1 MRKFRNAALAG
12 ATAMALTFSGTSVA
26 MAQDTQTQQAA
37 DQAAAAQPATDNTGD
52 KAPASEKSSA
62 NAKGT
67 DIFGSQRVWKDVPS
81 EWKALYAGTWIL
93 GIVAVLALVAAPID
107 NFIKYGPFAK

>member
-12 ATAMALTFSGTSVA
+12 ATAMALTFGGTSVA
-26 MAQDTQTQQAA
+26 VAAETNDQNQAA
-37 DQAAAAQPATDNTGD
+37 NTQPEGSNTGD

-62 NAKGT
+62 SAKGT
-67 DIFGSQRVWKDVPS
+67 DIFGSQRVWKEVPS